1 MCFVLFCF
9 VLLSFKA
16 ENSIFFTVSLKNRY
30 EHSPNKWI
38 PLNHNLEDVLSLTA
52 SFALL
57 LRNGAEICNVDGS
70 YALLDRWFAKH
81 GECYICECNLWIM
94 AEVKYNSKSELCS
107 IMFKTKWKWKKLG
120 TFMYHSIEIILTFI
134 CLLIRLTYGSSWVW
148 NLVCFSEGWT

>member
-1 MCFVLFCF
+1 MFKTFIFPVNVTVEDMCFVLFCF

-70 YALLDRWFAKH
+70 YALLDR
-81 GECYICECNLWIM
+81 
-94 AEVKYNSKSELCS
+94 
-107 IMFKTKWKWKKLG
+107 
-120 TFMYHSIEIILTFI
+120 
-134 CLLIRLTYGSSWVW
+134 
-148 NLVCFSEGWT
+148 